1 MSLQFSVNV
10 GDFPENDGGQNVFLS
25 CGPSN
30 ITSLEDILTVMPAPT
45 FETTTFESTATTTIF
60 EVVTSSSGEGT
71 SAGVEASNEDNNTS
85 SRLGYVII
93 GTVCAIVIV
102 CLVVVIV
109 AVVIWARNRRTEKE
123 NDKVGTIRQLMKDR
137 SLSSSHMTYER
148 NSYVPEDN
156 SNGVA
161 FVTYDYDGIM
171 VDTGKKSETGRDTD
185 SKQHGSQQSV
195 RFSSAVDEISD
206 KPPTSDEA
214 AFIDEQ
220 VTVDPK
226 SEDFMFWKFEFF

>member
-1 MSLQFSVNV
+1 M
-10 GDFPENDGGQNVFLS
+10 
-25 CGPSN
+25 
-30 ITSLEDILTVMPAPT
+30 
-45 FETTTFESTATTTIF
+45 
-60 EVVTSSSGEGT
+60 
-71 SAGVEASNEDNNTS
+71 
-85 SRLGYVII
+85 
-93 GTVCAIVIV
+93 
-102 CLVVVIV
+102 

-206 KPPTSDEA
+206 KRPTSDEA

-226 SEDFMFWKFEFF
+226 SEDFMF